1 MPKLVENQ
9 FKPWTPSDVA
19 ELRAFVDEEMSVDEI
34 ADELGR
40 TVAAVRAKA
49 AQEDIPLTPAAAKK
63 ADRDED
69 E

>member
-1 MPKLVENQ
+1 MTHSVPNQ
-9 FKPWTPSDVA
+9 QKPWTSSDVA
-19 ELRAFVDEEMSVDEI
+19 ELRAFVDEEMSVGEI
-34 ADELGR
+34 ARELGR

-63 ADRDED
+63 ADIDED